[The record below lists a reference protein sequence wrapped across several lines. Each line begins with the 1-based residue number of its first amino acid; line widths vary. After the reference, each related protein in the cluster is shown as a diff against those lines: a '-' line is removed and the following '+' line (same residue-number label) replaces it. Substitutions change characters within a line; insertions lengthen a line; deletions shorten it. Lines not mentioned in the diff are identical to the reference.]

1 MKKILV
7 VDDDKDINELIE
19 LVLATRDYE
28 VECQTNP
35 EEAISH
41 AEKFSPDAILLDLS
55 MPDVDGW
62 EIFKQLREHKGLKS
76 VPVAI
81 LTARSGEFDTMLGLH
96 VMKADA
102 YIKKPFGKKEL
113 LTQVEGLFEE

>member
-1 MKKILV
+1 MRKILV

-19 LVLATRDYE
+19 LVLETKDYK
-28 VECQTNP
+28 VECQTRP
-35 EEAISH
+35 EEAITH
-41 AEKFSPDAILLDLS
+41 AEEFSPDAILLDLS

-62 EIFKQLREHKGLKS
+62 EIYKKLKEHQDLKDI
-76 VPVAI
+76 PVAI

-102 YIKKPFGKKEL
+102 YIKKPFEPDALLEKMNEL
-113 LTQVEGLFEE
+113 